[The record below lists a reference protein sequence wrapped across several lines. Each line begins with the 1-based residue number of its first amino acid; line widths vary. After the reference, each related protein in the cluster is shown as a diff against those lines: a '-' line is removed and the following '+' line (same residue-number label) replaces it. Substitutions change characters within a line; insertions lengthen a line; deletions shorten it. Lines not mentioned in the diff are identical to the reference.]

1 MRVSPIILPGSYLS
15 EPALSLPL
23 RLWLREGGRCRWC
36 GRLMNLGNRKPR
48 DPRAAT
54 CDHIVPRA
62 LGGTDDPGNQAGSCK
77 RCNQLKGAIETERFE
92 RILQHLA
99 GDIPELG
106 TEAFRELSAR
116 IARASL

>member
-1 MRVSPIILPGSYLS
+1 VNQIILPGSYLS

-23 RLWLREGGRCRWC
+23 RLWLREGGRCHWC
-36 GRLMNLGNRKPR
+36 GRLMNMGNRKPR

-62 LGGTDDPGNQAGSCK
+62 LGGSDEPGNQAGSCK
-77 RCNQLKGAIETERFE
+77 RCNQLKGSIPPERFE

-99 GDIPELG
+99 GDVPELG
-106 TEAFRELSAR
+106 TEAFRE
-116 IARASL
+116 IAKALASRGG